1 MCSFFTAANFHQS
14 SCRTYR
20 VISHVEKT
28 SYWRL
33 PHPPQRHIFCYLP
46 QRSVCITFTALLKI
60 TLQINKNIK
69 QRTMETFAP
78 DFPILPAGDSPSLS
92 FSEMLNQTSS
102 NFEYNVNSVS
112 VSPTPC
118 SFIDS
123 DTSELVTKRDQ
134 TFVSCKIHFLFSRQN

>member
-1 MCSFFTAANFHQS
+1 
-14 SCRTYR
+14 
-20 VISHVEKT
+20 
-28 SYWRL
+28 
-33 PHPPQRHIFCYLP
+33 
-46 QRSVCITFTALLKI
+46 
-60 TLQINKNIK
+60 
-69 QRTMETFAP
+69 METFAP

-134 TFVSCKIHFLFSRQN
+134 TFVSCKIHFFVQSSELISPNTTSSSSSSSSQSSPLSEPTQKYNQYSYMYQDQHQQPVYDVSRDFLKKVTPDKHFRT